1 MTSLVE
7 RKEIRGEIKVVNL
20 ERVQVTCPACGQQ
33 VEAAATDGRVKGYC
47 AVAKRYV
54 DFLIETQRAV
64 EIVSGTSIRA
74 GRDSKGHFVK
84 GNVPWNK
91 GGQSH

>member
-1 MTSLVE
+1 MTSLIE
-7 RKEIRGEIKVVNL
+7 RKKIRGEIKAVNL

-33 VEAAATDGRVKGYC
+33 VEAVATDGRVKGYC

-54 DFLIETQRAV
+54 DFLIETRHAPEV
-64 EIVSGTSIRA
+64 ASGTSIRA

-91 GGQSH
+91 G